1 MRSYIGIYMV
11 MCWRISFNM
20 RTMWIKYKGS
30 RLYPDM
36 MSRKFKIYSNMIH
49 YYMGYYMSKTRRN
62 SSMWMD
68 MSRQLSF
75 DVNTANVMTVNMSEM
90 WIKYKD
96 SRLYP
101 DMKSR
106 KFNIYSDM
114 SRDHV
119 GYYMKSMESNSS
131 MWMGM

>member
-1 MRSYIGIYMV
+1 
-11 MCWRISFNM
+11 
-20 RTMWIKYKGS
+20 MWIKYKD
-30 RLYPDM
+30 RELYPDM
-36 MSRKFKIYSNMIH
+36 MSGKFNIYSDMSRD
-49 YYMGYYMSKTRRN
+49 YMGYYMKSMEFN
-62 SSMWMD
+62 SSMWVD

-75 DVNTANVMTVNMSEM
+75 NMSTM
-90 WIKYKD
+90 WIKYED
-96 SRLYP
+96 RELYP